1 MEVTMNKHFLFCFL
15 CIVFLFLSIENL
27 LARNQAKTLPVDTL
41 KGPDIGTIVKDFSLQ
56 TTDGETFTLSDY
68 KGKIV
73 IFEFVGPT

>member
-1 MEVTMNKHFLFCFL
+1 
-15 CIVFLFLSIENL
+15 
-27 LARNQAKTLPVDTL
+27 VDTL